1 MGQTAAASGWHD
13 RVEHP
18 TNHCCDDYSERN
30 CGSRYGDLV
39 TYQSEHIYL
48 QITPKTPT
56 RSSLFKIVTIEDP
69 VMCDVQKLDI

>member
-18 TNHCCDDYSERN
+18 RNHCCDNCSERN
-30 CGSRYGDLV
+30 CGSRYGKLL

-48 QITPKTPT
+48 QTTPKTPT
-56 RSSLFKIVTIEDP
+56 RSSLFKIGTVKGP
-69 VMCDVQKLDI
+69 VGCDVPKFDK